1 MKNASIITNHDK
13 VIANYAK
20 VLQIATAITNFDKI
34 ITNYSVLQNNDKT
47 DVSITNL
54 ASSLILSA
62 LSISVPEVSLNGR
75 RKNRGRVYYL
85 PITNH
90 CVLSKE

>member
-1 MKNASIITNHDK
+1 MNNVYIITNHDK

-20 VLQIATAITNFDKI
+20 VLQIATAITNFHKI
-34 ITNYSVLQNNDKT
+34 ITNYDKT

-62 LSISVPEVSLNGR
+62 LSISVPGLLFPHN
-75 RKNRGRVYYL
+75 
-85 PITNH
+85 
-90 CVLSKE
+90 